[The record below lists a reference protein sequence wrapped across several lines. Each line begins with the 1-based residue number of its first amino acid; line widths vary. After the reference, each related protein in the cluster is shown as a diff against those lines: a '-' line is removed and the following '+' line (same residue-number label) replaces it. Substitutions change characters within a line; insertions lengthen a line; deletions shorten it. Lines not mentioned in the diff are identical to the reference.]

1 MSPTREIAKQSYDL
15 LVALSEKIDKRMK
28 DHFLLT
34 IGGVQLAEHIE
45 MLSSNEKGF
54 VVWFGTVG
62 RVKEIMEYAEEKKK
76 DRFWEVLI
84 NSIDNLYID
93 EGDRV
98 MSEKGIEDVLRR
110 IPKHNIRTAVFSATL
125 ECIEDKISKLT
136 RNKAKVV
143 LRTTQVQNN
152 KVISTAIP

>member
-98 MSEKGIEDVLRR
+98 MSEKGI
-110 IPKHNIRTAVFSATL
+110 
-125 ECIEDKISKLT
+125 
-136 RNKAKVV
+136 
-143 LRTTQVQNN
+143 
-152 KVISTAIP
+152 